1 VLSAREERIW
11 HEIVGSQPGRR
22 RPCPWRDLSAVVI
35 GGGWGGVLLLLF
47 GVPMAALAVGA
58 ATGLIWLVWRFLPQ
72 VAGLPEQEDAALGH
86 RSGTTSTLRR

>member
-1 VLSAREERIW
+1 VLSEREEWIW
-11 HEIVGSQPGRR
+11 DEIVGSQPGRR
-22 RPCPWRDLSAVVI
+22 RPGPRRELPAVVI
-35 GGGWGGVLLLLF
+35 GGGWGAVLLLLF

-72 VAGLPEQEDAALGH
+72 VAGLPEPEDAAPGN